1 MSELGVNGP
10 VDDIAEPRGVA
21 GLTAGSM
28 LRSAREAAGL
38 HVAALA
44 VAMKIPVKKLEAL
57 ESDRLDLLHDAV
69 FVRALAASV
78 CRTLKIDSA
87 PVLAKLPSN
96 TLPRL
101 NSDERGI
108 NAPFHPAGVKNG
120 FSPSAVLNKPQAL
133 IIFFLLAGVVA
144 VFFLPDRKASEPAI
158 AQSQQSQL
166 VVNASE
172 PVSVELPL
180 ASPSAGVAIP
190 SASPTASVG
199 ESDSKET
206 IASQK
211 SQSGVS
217 GPLPVETNA
226 TPAKSGLPIPGTI
239 VFRAKAASWVKVVD
253 SEGVVR
259 LSKTLVDGEVASASG
274 PAPLSIVIG
283 RADVVD
289 VEVRGAPFSL
299 GSVAKENVARFEVK

>member
-133 IIFFLLAGVVA
+133 IML
-144 VFFLPDRKASEPAI
+144 R
-158 AQSQQSQL
+158 SQF
-166 VVNASE
+166 
-172 PVSVELPL
+172 PL
-180 ASPSAGVAIP
+180 
-190 SASPTASVG
+190 
-199 ESDSKET
+199 
-206 IASQK
+206 
-211 SQSGVS
+211 
-217 GPLPVETNA
+217 NCH
-226 TPAKSGLPIPGTI
+226 
-239 VFRAKAASWVKVVD
+239 
-253 SEGVVR
+253 
-259 LSKTLVDGEVASASG
+259 
-274 PAPLSIVIG
+274 
-283 RADVVD
+283 
-289 VEVRGAPFSL
+289 
-299 GSVAKENVARFEVK
+299 